1 MCFHKAACH
10 IALSLGAFLVF
21 SPPSLAQ
28 TAQSTPETVL
38 TTFRVKPAQLSA
50 FLNHARV
57 LGSAA
62 RSEFSTRLSAPRA
75 ARRRAR

>member
-50 FLNHARV
+50 FPSGATWDPF
-57 LGSAA
+57 GSGKTCV
-62 RSEFSTRLSAPRA
+62 FH
-75 ARRRAR
+75 